1 MGVSYFSRTVQA
13 GKKIT
18 WVDGLKSYYYLF
30 KARFLDNTPS
40 TLISTIIFVKDD
52 WNPENEILT
61 PTMKIKRNKINDKY
75 HGKFKDWSDN
85 KETVILE

>member
-1 MGVSYFSRTVQA
+1 MLLVVLSESGKSTDKNTLKSMIENKLVAVNKDLVSYKR
-13 GKKIT
+13 
-18 WVDGLKSYYYLF
+18 
-30 KARFLDNTPS
+30 
-40 TLISTIIFVKDD
+40 ISTIIFVKDD

-85 KETVILE
+85 KETVIWE

>member
-1 MGVSYFSRTVQA
+1 MLLVVLSESGKSTEKNTLKSMIENKLVSVNKDLVSYKR
-13 GKKIT
+13 
-18 WVDGLKSYYYLF
+18 
-30 KARFLDNTPS
+30 
-40 TLISTIIFVKDD
+40 ISTIIFVKDD

-85 KETVILE
+85 KETVIWE